1 MKTVAFNLMPYKDLP
16 ADFEKK
22 YDSVWVSIPRTLY
35 DPRKGHEYYHDYLD
49 ALETAVDLGYDAVG
63 VNEHHSNGYGLM
75 PSPNLMASILS
86 RKVRHSDT
94 TSVVVLGNSLALYNP
109 PIRVAEEMAMLDV
122 LSGGKFI
129 AGFPVGTSMDTNY
142 VYGINP
148 SEMRERYYE
157 AHDLVM
163 KAWTTDEVF
172 TWNGKYNQLRYVNTW
187 PRTAQRP
194 HPPVWI
200 PGGGSV
206 ETYDFSLLNDYSF
219 SYLSFFGHKY
229 AKKVMGPFWDR
240 ADALGKDRNPYRA
253 GYAQFICVSETDAQA
268 QIDYEEHVKYFFAKC
283 MHIDPRF
290 FEAPGYRTVAS
301 LRAGLRSQL
310 DGSAKVGKAI
320 LDEGFGW
327 KELVESGYIIAGSPE
342 TVREQIIEA
351 ARELHVGNLIWLF
364 HVGSMP
370 QHLTLKNLH
379 LFAEGVLPHI
389 RNLWPEWDASPFW
402 PSGFGDDPAQPAA
415 RRDVA

>member
-94 TSVVVLGNSLALYNP
+94 TSLVVLGNSLALYNP

-310 DGSAKVGKAI
+310 DGTAKVGKAI

-327 KELVESGYIIAGSPE
+327 KELVESGYIIAGSPQ

-389 RNLWPEWDASPFW
+389 RNLWPEWDHHPVLAE
-402 PSGFGDDPAQPAA
+402 
-415 RRDVA
+415 RLR

>member
-1 MKTVAFNLMPYKDLP
+1 
-16 ADFEKK
+16 
-22 YDSVWVSIPRTLY
+22 
-35 DPRKGHEYYHDYLD
+35 
-49 ALETAVDLGYDAVG
+49 
-63 VNEHHSNGYGLM
+63 
-75 PSPNLMASILS
+75 
-86 RKVRHSDT
+86 
-94 TSVVVLGNSLALYNP
+94 
-109 PIRVAEEMAMLDV
+109 
-122 LSGGKFI
+122 
-129 AGFPVGTSMDTNY
+129 
-142 VYGINP
+142 
-148 SEMRERYYE
+148 
-157 AHDLVM
+157 
-163 KAWTTDEVF
+163 
-172 TWNGKYNQLRYVNTW
+172 
-187 PRTAQRP
+187 
-194 HPPVWI
+194 VWI

-229 AKKVMGPFWDR
+229 AKKVMGPFWER

-310 DGSAKVGKAI
+310 DGTAKVGKAI

-342 TVREQIIEA
+342 TVREQIVEA

-364 HVGSMP
+364 HCGSMP
-370 QHLTLKNLH
+370 QHLSLKNLH

-389 RNLWPEWDASPFW
+389 RNLWPQWDHRPFW
-402 PSGFGDDPAQPAA
+402 PSGFGDPTPDTRRSAA
-415 RRDVA
+415 